1 MSAKTIF
8 ARSSVAGLAI
18 AAFVA
23 MPAMAADVI
32 YQEPP
37 APAAPPM
44 TFDPVSTWAGPYAGI
59 SAGYGFGGRTTIED
73 DANTINTRGWMGGVF
88 GGYNFQQGM
97 AVYGIEGDVNYSRL
111 SGSNADTSSRTSLD
125 GSLRGRL
132 GAAVTDDILIYG
144 TAGVAAE
151 RQRVTDDLTGD
162 RDSNMMLGY
171 TVGAGTDI
179 KLTDQVFGR
188 LEYRYTD
195 YGSKSFDSVGGS
207 DVDTRNNRVSVGLG
221 VKF

>member
-44 TFDPVSTWAGPYAGI
+44 TFDPVSSWAGPYAGI
-59 SAGYGFGGRTTIED
+59 SAGYGFGGRTSI
-73 DANTINTRGWMGGVF
+73 DATGNDISTSGWMGGVF

-111 SGSNADTSSRTSLD
+111 DGDNAGVDSRTSLD

-132 GAAVTDDILIYG
+132 GAAVTDDILVYG

-151 RQRVTDDLTGD
+151 RQRITDQVTGA

-171 TVGAGTDI
+171 TVGAGADV

-195 YGSKSFDSVGGS
+195 YGSKAFDSVGS
-207 DVDTRNNRVSVGLG
+207 DADTRNNRVSVGLG